1 MSSRSFL
8 NILDF
13 QTSIF
18 LSICY
23 NGYRK
28 DC

>member
-1 MSSRSFL
+1 MGSSLFL

-23 NGYRK
+23 NGYKK

>member
-1 MSSRSFL
+1 MGSSLFL

-13 QTSIF
+13 QISIF

-23 NGYRK
+23 NGYKK